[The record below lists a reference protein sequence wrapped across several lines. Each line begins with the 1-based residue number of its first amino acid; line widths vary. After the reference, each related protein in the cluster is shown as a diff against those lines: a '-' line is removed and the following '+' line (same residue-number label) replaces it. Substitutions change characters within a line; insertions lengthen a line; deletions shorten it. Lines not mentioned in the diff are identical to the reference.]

1 MHEFDL
7 VLKKKFD
14 EMPNNGPLVK
24 GKLFGESKDYNNCD
38 DVWKFILTKCEIKC
52 ENMHELSSKL
62 QILAMPHEMTK
73 QPESRPRP
81 RPAP

>member
-1 MHEFDL
+1 MYEFDL

-24 GKLFGESKDYNNCD
+24 GKLYGESKDYNNCD

-52 ENMHELSSKL
+52 ENMHE
-62 QILAMPHEMTK
+62 
-73 QPESRPRP
+73 
-81 RPAP
+81 